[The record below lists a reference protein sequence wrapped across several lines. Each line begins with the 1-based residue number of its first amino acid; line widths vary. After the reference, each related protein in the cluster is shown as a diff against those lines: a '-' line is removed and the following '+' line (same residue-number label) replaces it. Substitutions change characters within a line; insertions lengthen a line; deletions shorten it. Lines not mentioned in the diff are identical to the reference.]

1 MINDN
6 LRSLKQKAY
15 DANIRLSKSGLV
27 TGTFG
32 NVSGIDRKEGIIAIK
47 PSGIPYE
54 DMKPEDMVLVSLDGK
69 KVDKASPN
77 PSSDTATHLELY
89 NNFYS
94 IGGVTHSHSPYATAF
109 AQAKTAIPCLGTTH
123 ADYFYGAVPVTGVI
137 EDSCIMGEYEKE
149 TGNLIVETFNNRDH
163 TKMKACLV
171 ACHGPFTW
179 GADADSSVEAAI
191 MLEYIAMLAYRS
203 IVIDSSA
210 GDIKKTLLDKHY
222 LRKHGKDAYYGQKDQ
237 TFQRNI

>member
-1 MINDN
+1 MTSHIKT
-6 LRSLKQKAY
+6 LKQKVY
-15 DANIRLSKSGLV
+15 DANIRLSKSRLV

-54 DMKPEDMVLVSLDGK
+54 DLRPVDMVLVYLDGK

-77 PSSDTATHLELY
+77 PSSDTATHLELF
-89 NNFYS
+89 NNFSS

-109 AQAKTAIPCLGTTH
+109 SQAKAAIPCLGTTH

-137 EDSCIMGEYEKE
+137 EDACILSEYEKE
-149 TGNLIVETFNNRDH
+149 TGKLIVETFKNRDH

-179 GADADSSVEAAI
+179 GSDADDAVEAAI
-191 MLEYIAMLAYRS
+191 ILEYIAMLAYRS
-203 IVIDSSA
+203 IAIDSSA

-222 LRKHGKDAYYGQKDQ
+222 LRKHGKDSYYGQNG
-237 TFQRNI
+237 R